1 MRIEPLYRPDVV
13 EIIETGFSWL
23 FAMKVI
29 ESVIF
34 DWGGVLIEDPAPG
47 LVKYCSEALAV
58 SEEDYIKVYDKF
70 GGDFQ
75 KGLISEEEFWER
87 MCSGLVVSKP
97 KVASLW
103 ADAFKAAYVPREEMF
118 SLAAG
123 LGKKGYK
130 TAFLSNTEEPAM
142 QYFYQFGYD
151 MFDVL
156 VFSCAEGMSKP
167 ERKIYE
173 LVIERLGSEAGQ
185 SVLIDDKP
193 EYINGAQQAGL
204 NTILFESVS
213 QVKCELIMLGVE

>member
-1 MRIEPLYRPDVV
+1 MKPAVD
-13 EIIETGFSWL
+13 GL
-23 FAMKVI
+23 FLMEVI

-47 LVKYCSEALAV
+47 LVKYCSEALAI
-58 SEEDYIKVYDKF
+58 SKEDYVKAYDKS

-75 KGLISEEEFWER
+75 KGMVSEEEFWER
-87 MCSGLVVSKP
+87 MCGELGVSKP
-97 KVASLW
+97 KVPSLW
-103 ADAFKAAYVPREEMF
+103 GDAFEAAYVPREEMF

-156 VFSCAEGMSKP
+156 VFSCVEGTSKP

-173 LVIERLGSEAGQ
+173 LTVQRLGVEAGQ
-185 SVLIDDKP
+185 SVFIDDKP
-193 EYINGAQQAGL
+193 EYIKGAKQAGL
-204 NTILFESVS
+204 NTILFESIS
-213 QVKCELIMLGVE
+213 QVKNELIMLGVE

>member
-1 MRIEPLYRPDVV
+1 ME
-13 EIIETGFSWL
+13 
-23 FAMKVI
+23 AI

-34 DWGGVLIEDPAPG
+34 DWGGVLIGDPAPG

-87 MCSGLVVSKP
+87 MCSGLAVLKP
-97 KVASLW
+97 KVPSLW

-118 SLAAG
+118 FLAAG
-123 LGKKGYK
+123 LGEKGYK

-142 QYFYQFGYD
+142 RYFHQFGYD

-156 VFSCAEGMSKP
+156 VFSCAEGTIKP

-173 LVIERLGSEAGQ
+173 LVIQRLGSKPGR
-185 SVLIDDKP
+185 SVFIDDKP